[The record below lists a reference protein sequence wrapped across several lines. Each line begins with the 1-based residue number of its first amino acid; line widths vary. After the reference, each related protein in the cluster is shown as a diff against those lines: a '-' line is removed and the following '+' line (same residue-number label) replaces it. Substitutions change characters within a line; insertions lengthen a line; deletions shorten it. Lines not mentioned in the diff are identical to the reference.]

1 MCDGRSLASP
11 LLRRLAG
18 RGAFFCGFLIR
29 WVLRFVLH
37 FVTVLH
43 FVSGYVAPEKVPLV
57 IVIVHA
63 IPCLAFFSLL
73 YGFVAV
79 KPW

>member
-1 MCDGRSLASP
+1 MTAAPSPPRFFAAWRVEAPFSAVFSFDG
-11 LLRRLAG
+11 
-18 RGAFFCGFLIR
+18 FFDVCHI
-29 WVLRFVLH
+29 WSAVS
-37 FVTVLH
+37 H
-43 FVSGYVAPEKVPLV
+43 FVSGYLAPEKVPLV